1 MIPDYKDKVLP
12 QPPQNKDQPVY
23 TPQPVPFKGKEEAF
37 KSIITDD
44 KYKLPDKIKA
54 VDPYQ
59 KKEDDR
65 QDEKPKIVYPP
76 DSPPPKTIYAPDA
89 IPTKPVEQKK
99 EIVKPYDPQTKV
111 LIPI

>member
-1 MIPDYKDKVLP
+1 MTNVVRCSPHMRKR
-12 QPPQNKDQPVY
+12 KDQPVY